1 MVGSGLQPDFVQYG
15 CPWIFLFLYA
25 STFVWWKRPR
35 LSPRTCCVSCSSHT
49 PFCSCFVQLAL
60 RAQTDTK
67 HERQCAPHDGSLA
80 TVCGNSRGGGIVHI
94 WRFLKQK
101 MPLILLS
108 DTFYL
113 TLPHFLCKWSWE
125 ISPNCLR
132 KRISQRAP
140 ANDEDFLFVLWR
152 WNSRKHGAPWRT
164 CFLLW
169 RRFIGMLS
177 TRKLGIIGG
186 SLLNIPSS

>member
-1 MVGSGLQPDFVQYG
+1 MSGTCCASFLLHY
-15 CPWIFLFLYA
+15 CP
-25 STFVWWKRPR
+25 P
-35 LSPRTCCVSCSSHT
+35 LSPPTCCVSCSSHT

-108 DTFYL
+108 DISYL
-113 TLPHFLCKWSWE
+113 TSSSSSLQTVLESVYPSELPPMMKSFFLCYG
-125 ISPNCLR
+125 
-132 KRISQRAP
+132 
-140 ANDEDFLFVLWR
+140 DETPGSMEPLGEHA
-152 WNSRKHGAPWRT
+152 S
-164 CFLLW
+164 CFE
-169 RRFIGMLS
+169 
-177 TRKLGIIGG
+177 GG
-186 SLLNIPSS
+186 SSECLAQGNSESLAGAC

>member
-1 MVGSGLQPDFVQYG
+1 MFCSICLLGSITPNVYLYITVFYRN
-15 CPWIFLFLYA
+15 FLRMAFFIYTIYFRC
-25 STFVWWKRPR
+25 SR
-35 LSPRTCCVSCSSHT
+35 LSPQTCCVSCSSHT

-113 TLPHFLCKWSWE
+113 TLPHFLCK
-125 ISPNCLR
+125 
-132 KRISQRAP
+132 
-140 ANDEDFLFVLWR
+140 
-152 WNSRKHGAPWRT
+152 
-164 CFLLW
+164 
-169 RRFIGMLS
+169 
-177 TRKLGIIGG
+177 
-186 SLLNIPSS
+186 